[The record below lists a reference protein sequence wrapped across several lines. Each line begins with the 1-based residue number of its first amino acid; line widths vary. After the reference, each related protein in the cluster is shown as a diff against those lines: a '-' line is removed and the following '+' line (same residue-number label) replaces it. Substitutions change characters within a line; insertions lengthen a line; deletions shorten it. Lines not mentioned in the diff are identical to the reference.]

1 MSHRTKCRIFAKNI
15 LQIIE
20 QQPNRVKKFVK
31 DFGIYGIGVI
41 GTRLIS
47 FLLLPLYTYYVNKPA
62 EYGYFDLCLSLC
74 MMLVP
79 IVTLQMREGAFRF
92 LLSHHEKD
100 DEKQRTQVT
109 SFVFRSLASSILLTV
124 LVAAVIAWFWDFK
137 FWWLSTAMLISIS
150 VHEVIAQLCRGLGRN
165 DVYVQASIATAL
177 TIAIVSVVM
186 LVGFEAGVQS
196 IFIANILG
204 HAAGVIYCECRV
216 HAIAKY
222 FSFTTGTSAIGKKIL
237 RYCLPMIP
245 LTLCWWVTVNSDRLL
260 IKHFLG
266 LDSNGIYAVAIR
278 FSAIIHTI
286 ALIFYQAWQE
296 SAITQFDANDRSQYY
311 SRVYNTFIFILGTVF
326 ILYVF
331 FLKVNFGWLVA
342 DEYSSCLPYIYP
354 LGVAAV
360 LSALSS
366 SFFDPIYQSANE
378 THRAVPAVVL
388 TAMISVGANC
398 LLLPLLGLYGATVA
412 SIAAYSFL
420 LVYRLID
427 TRRYIKLQIAPASLL
442 PVALMAASA
451 IPFFFSNSVVVD
463 CSFAILAVAVLI
475 FVCWRFLL
483 TNHKETA

>member
-124 LVAAVIAWFWDFK
+124 LVAAVIAWFWDFT
-137 FWWLSTAMLISIS
+137 FWWLSTATLISIS

-204 HAAGVIYCECRV
+204 HAAGVIYCE
-216 HAIAKY
+216 
-222 FSFTTGTSAIGKKIL
+222 
-237 RYCLPMIP
+237 
-245 LTLCWWVTVNSDRLL
+245 
-260 IKHFLG
+260 
-266 LDSNGIYAVAIR
+266 
-278 FSAIIHTI
+278 
-286 ALIFYQAWQE
+286 
-296 SAITQFDANDRSQYY
+296 
-311 SRVYNTFIFILGTVF
+311 
-326 ILYVF
+326 
-331 FLKVNFGWLVA
+331 
-342 DEYSSCLPYIYP
+342 
-354 LGVAAV
+354 
-360 LSALSS
+360 
-366 SFFDPIYQSANE
+366 
-378 THRAVPAVVL
+378 
-388 TAMISVGANC
+388 
-398 LLLPLLGLYGATVA
+398 
-412 SIAAYSFL
+412 
-420 LVYRLID
+420 
-427 TRRYIKLQIAPASLL
+427 
-442 PVALMAASA
+442 
-451 IPFFFSNSVVVD
+451 
-463 CSFAILAVAVLI
+463 
-475 FVCWRFLL
+475 
-483 TNHKETA
+483 